1 MPRAVLAVLLFAAG
15 CPRGGPGAARPD
27 PPAAGG
33 EAGRGAADGGLAGL
47 LAGPLSADEAAAQ
60 LTPVEVE
67 AGRAVVIVHC
77 SFPEAW
83 VAAVPLELADG
94 ADIDLVRAVVLLG
107 ADPNTT
113 THVPQRERLEPY
125 AAVACAPDGVLRVVP
140 GSWQIVAGRRDRLN
154 TREGRGAA
162 WLDTVEVAAGD
173 RLEYYLGADD
183 LTLDVPVLPR

>member
-1 MPRAVLAVLLFAAG
+1 MHRAVVALLLLAAG

-27 PPAAGG
+27 PSAADAETG
-33 EAGRGAADGGLAGL
+33 GAADGALAGL
-47 LAGPLSADEAAAQ
+47 LQGPLSADEAAAQ
-60 LTPVEVE
+60 LIQVEVE
-67 AGRAVVIVHC
+67 PGRAVVILHC

-94 ADIDLVRAVVLLG
+94 ADVDLVRSVVLLG

-125 AAVACAPDGVLRVVP
+125 AAVACAPEGVLRVAP

-162 WLDTVEVAAGD
+162 WLDVVELAAGD